1 MFDKRVDAWSAKIL
15 TVLGPDFFEA
25 LVDLGFGVSLTK
37 KFKLGGVDT
46 MSLKAMNEDEVLAA
60 TEFLKTKIEGCS
72 VLLRATKRH
81 EHYYTKLYCGPEET
95 NVAEEMFRLGLLKKF
110 EIPVRHE

>member
-1 MFDKRVDAWSAKIL
+1 MFDKRVDAWSAKIVK
-15 TVLGPDFFEA
+15 VLGPDFFEA

-46 MSLKAMNEDEVLAA
+46 MGVKALTEQEAIAA
-60 TEFLKTKIEGCS
+60 LDFLKEKLEGTS

-81 EHYYTKLYCGPEET
+81 EHYYTKVYYGPEET
-95 NVAEEMFRLGLLKKF
+95 NIAEEMFRLGLLKRF
-110 EIPVRHE
+110 EIPVRT